1 MDGPTMTVVSVL
13 QLDVPS
19 PPPCGTLYKTKACP
33 CAADRKHPTAC
44 NLAPSPRTRITGWGG
59 AEDEDMLPNQGNA
72 RLAGQTIG
80 LSEYWRDF
88 KTEMLM
94 NYSPLSF

>member
-1 MDGPTMTVVSVL
+1 MDGPTMTMVSVL

-19 PPPCGTLYKTKACP
+19 PPPCWTLYKTKACP
-33 CAADRKHPTAC
+33 CATDRKHPTAC
-44 NLAPSPRTRITGWGG
+44 NLAPSPRPRITGWGG

-72 RLAGQTIG
+72 RLAGQTTG
-80 LSEYWRDF
+80 LSEYCRDF